1 MVRFS
6 VCLVAGSGDAVV
18 SFIRFARAT
27 RSGLRFAAHQIRAQ
41 LLGPALFALVRLGLF
56 LFFGRI
62 FAHGGLLLREKG
74 PEKLLSNACP
84 ADFHI
89 M

>member
-1 MVRFS
+1 
-6 VCLVAGSGDAVV
+6 
-18 SFIRFARAT
+18 
-27 RSGLRFAAHQIRAQ
+27 
-41 LLGPALFALVRLGLF
+41 LGLF
-56 LFFGRI
+56 LFVGRI